1 MSSTHVDD
9 PAEDV
14 AEACPVIDGIEQVGS
29 QWRLAVI
36 YQLQS
41 GEHRFS
47 ELERATGA
55 SSRTLSRVLEHL
67 QDANLVTRRVEPEA
81 PVATYYSLTEK
92 GEALEPVFEAVEDW
106 ADQWLAA
113 CQDGT

>member
-1 MSSTHVDD
+1 MPSTHVDD
-9 PAEDV
+9 SVVDTV
-14 AEACPVIDGIEQVGS
+14 DACPAIDAIEQVGS

-55 SSRTLSRVLEHL
+55 SSRTLSRVLDHL
-67 QDANLVTRRVEPEA
+67 QDANLVTRRVEPEP
-81 PVATYYSLTEK
+81 PVATFYRLTEK
-92 GEALEPVFEAVEDW
+92 GEALEPVFEAVADW
-106 ADQWLAA
+106 ATEWLTA
-113 CQDGT
+113 CEDEP